1 MKKLLIVF
9 SCILMMFAIVACNQA
24 GPDVKPDAFEEANQ
38 AIPSSNVDMTTAK
51 VVTEDEEAVGAF
63 TSDFGKAKT
72 QVMSGIVGQVIEAS
86 GSEEGIDWMGII
98 NSVLGN
104 GASKALDEGSADS
117 DSDPTVKVDIDSMA
131 GVLSLTCEGLTF
143 KDSATDE
150 NGRPV
155 MHTLA
160 TSVTATLSRKT
171 ISITASGTLDG
182 EVFAISGT
190 VTLNTYAKNEE
201 EQIVYDFGDSAV
213 LAKIKGIVS
222 DCSLAG
228 SKDITIILDDIQA
241 DLGVTVKNVA
251 KVPVGVS
258 LKGSIVLSLAMDEK
272 NELNSVLVNV
282 NSLTAKVDAGAL
294 GNASASI
301 KDLKFELIIA
311 GLSTSLSISEVSLFG
326 TLLPNNDN
334 IRLKATMKGF
344 ELDSNGVIA
353 IDSIEAT
360 VLGYENISAAAK
372 VEGFRADT
380 STDEVFL
387 SFKFAAAASFEKQTI
402 GIRGEWGNSE
412 SDGPITIAV
421 LNREPVKP
429 DSLIALIVG
438 TVTPSPDVDGTV

>member
-1 MKKLLIVF
+1 
-9 SCILMMFAIVACNQA
+9 
-24 GPDVKPDAFEEANQ
+24 
-38 AIPSSNVDMTTAK
+38 
-51 VVTEDEEAVGAF
+51 
-63 TSDFGKAKT
+63 
-72 QVMSGIVGQVIEAS
+72 MSGIVGQVIEAS

-104 GASKALDEGSADS
+104 GASKTLDEGSADS